1 MSDMTRRAALGMGTI
16 LGGMA
21 AVPTGALAFTVGEP
35 NEDVRRLY
43 NAACSR
49 RQRHADLVAEV
60 RSTLEKEGGPVSEAE
75 VRRTVAAMSCPLCGC
90 SLADGLSAPR
100 AVFDKTSEAG

>member
-1 MSDMTRRAALGMGTI
+1 MGTI
-16 LGGMA
+16 IGGA
-21 AVPTGALAFTVGEP
+21 ATMPAAALAFTVGEP
-35 NEDVRRLY
+35 DERVRQLY

-60 RSTLEKEGGPVSEAE
+60 RQTLENEGGPVSEAE

-90 SLADGLSAPR
+90 SLADGLRAPQ
-100 AVFDKTSEAG
+100 ATFETKSESG